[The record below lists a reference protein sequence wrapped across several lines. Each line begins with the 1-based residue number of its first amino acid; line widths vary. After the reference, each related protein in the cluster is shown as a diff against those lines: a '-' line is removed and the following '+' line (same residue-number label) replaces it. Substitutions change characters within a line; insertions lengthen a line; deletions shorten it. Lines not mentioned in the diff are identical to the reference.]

1 MHGVHGTDPDA
12 HVSEIRPGAH
22 QNCEGS
28 ANEKRRPTDAAMTRL
43 CFLPQSQWVRGEG
56 SRKTDSYPRRATDQN
71 DAERAVSLDHSFGD
85 MEFLKCPRIRP
96 VCWYQVLEF
105 AIKDRN
111 RVKVV
116 QVSSGFNHFRPQ
128 GRFGAS

>member
-28 ANEKRRPTDAAMTRL
+28 ANGKRRPTDAAMTRL

-71 DAERAVSLDHSFGD
+71 AAERAVSLDHSFGD
-85 MEFLKCPRIRP
+85 
-96 VCWYQVLEF
+96 
-105 AIKDRN
+105 KDRN
-111 RVKVV
+111 IVKVV